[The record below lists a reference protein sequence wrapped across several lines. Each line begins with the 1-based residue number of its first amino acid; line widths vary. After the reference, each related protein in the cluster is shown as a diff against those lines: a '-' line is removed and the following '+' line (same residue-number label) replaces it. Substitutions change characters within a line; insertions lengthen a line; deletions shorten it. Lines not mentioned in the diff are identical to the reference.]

1 MLRTYR
7 VLLTALMVFGLAA
20 LASAQGWRGQGRV
33 AGKVTDESGKPLE
46 GVVVKLFLPT
56 ADGGTE
62 IKTNSKGEWAIAGIA
77 SGAWQVDFVKPG
89 FETRRITI
97 PLQELTRI
105 PTVETVMKNAVDPN
119 AEIKEALVK
128 AAELVNQKK
137 FAEAR
142 EIYESVLA
150 KYPQAHQVE
159 PYIARSYYAE
169 GQFDKAIE
177 YLRSALANDPENVE
191 VKLLLGSVLLE
202 RGDADEGQKILST
215 IDESRVKDPLIFLNV
230 GIGLLNKNKAKEALP
245 YFAKTVTRFPVFA
258 DGYYYRGLTMVQ
270 IGMMIRPDNQAEG
283 DKQIQAGKAD
293 LQKFV
298 QMAPDAPEA
307 AVAKNLLEQIK

>member
-1 MLRTYR
+1 MVRAYR
-7 VLLTALMVFGLAA
+7 VVFVVLVVFVLAA
-20 LASAQGWRGQGRV
+20 TASAQGWRGQGRV

-46 GVVVKLFLPT
+46 GVVVKLLLPT

-62 IKTNSKGEWAIAGIA
+62 TNTNSKGEWAVAGIT
-77 SGAWQVDFVKPG
+77 SGAWQLDFVKPG
-89 FETRRITI
+89 YETRRIAV

-105 PTVETVMKNAVDPN
+105 PAIETVMKKAVDPN
-119 AEIKEALVK
+119 AEIKDALVK

-137 FAEAR
+137 FTEAR
-142 EIYESVLA
+142 EIYESILA
-150 KYPQAHQVE
+150 KYPQARQVE

-169 GQFDKAIE
+169 GQYDKAIE
-177 YLRSALANDPENVE
+177 HLRSALADDPENVE
-191 VKLLLGSVLLE
+191 VKMLLGSVLLE
-202 RGDADEGQKILST
+202 RGDADEGQKVMAT

-245 YFAKTVTRFPVFA
+245 YFEKTVTRFPTFP

-270 IGMMIRPDNQAEG
+270 IGMMIRPDSQAEG

-307 AVAKNLLEQIK
+307 AVAKTLLEQLK